1 MTPTCDHGLSRSWK
15 VDVCEEKKK
24 MSVPTPSIILLV
36 MVSERQTSWSQ
47 TTVKN
52 KYVEYYEYG
61 NVIRLIVRARSCS
74 SQHTRAI
81 LHAQR
86 LQLIVV

>member
-1 MTPTCDHGLSRSWK
+1 
-15 VDVCEEKKK
+15 